1 LTKFPDEL
9 NFHDVE
15 IIFRNMKKPMS
26 EVQPTAA
33 LKIRNAHGGRAIL
46 SRYALVLDAVA
57 QASRALPLAEI
68 GERTGL
74 PQATVYRLVHAL
86 LHVGFLAQ
94 AERRKH
100 YAIGPR
106 LLRMLCAAMP
116 RGAVRQL
123 AQPILEQ
130 LASDFGET
138 AYISKLEG
146 DEVETLAVAL
156 PGGEKQAFVYPGR
169 SMPFHAAAS
178 AKAILAFADD
188 RLVDEVLAKPRAR
201 YTAHTKTTENE
212 IAAELA
218 TIRQQGFAVCD
229 QELDPGVLSYACPV
243 RIGGAGVVY
252 ALGIVGFADR
262 LASSPLDA
270 IVSSLRSAAETLS
283 NAIRD
288 DAASA
293 PARAAGPFGGND
305 GGQFAAQL

>member
-1 LTKFPDEL
+1 
-9 NFHDVE
+9 
-15 IIFRNMKKPMS
+15 MS
-26 EVQPTAA
+26 EVQSTAPF
-33 LKIRNAHGGRAIL
+33 KPRSPHGGRAIL
-46 SRYALVLDAVA
+46 TRYALVLDTVA

-86 LHVGFLAQ
+86 LHVGFLAPG
-94 AERRKH
+94 EHRKH
-100 YAIGPR
+100 YVVGPR
-106 LLRMLCAAMP
+106 LLRLLCAAMP

-138 AYISKLEG
+138 AYVAKLEG
-146 DEVETLAVAL
+146 AEVETLAVAL
-156 PGGEKQAFVYPGR
+156 PGSERQAFVQPGR

-188 RLVDEVLAKPRAR
+188 RLVDEVLAKPHAR
-201 YTAHTKTTENE
+201 YTARTKTTEHE

-252 ALGIVGFADR
+252 SLGVVGFADR
-262 LASSPLDA
+262 LGNSPSDA
-270 IVSSLRSAAETLS
+270 IVSSLKSAAEALS
-283 NAIRD
+283 HALRN

-293 PARAAGPFGGND
+293 AARAAGPLGGN
-305 GGQFAAQL
+305 GGRRFAAPL

>member
-1 LTKFPDEL
+1 
-9 NFHDVE
+9 
-15 IIFRNMKKPMS
+15 MS
-26 EVQPTAA
+26 EVQSTAA
-33 LKIRNAHGGRAIL
+33 FKPRSPHGGRAIL
-46 SRYALVLDAVA
+46 TRYALVLDTVA

-86 LHVGFLAQ
+86 LHVGFLAPG
-94 AERRKH
+94 ERRKH
-100 YAIGPR
+100 YVVGPR
-106 LLRMLCAAMP
+106 LLRLLCAAMP

-138 AYISKLEG
+138 AYIAKLEG
-146 DEVETLAVAL
+146 AEVETLAVAL
-156 PGGEKQAFVYPGR
+156 PGSERQAFVQPGR

-188 RLVDEVLAKPRAR
+188 RLVDEVLAKPHAR
-201 YTAHTKTTENE
+201 YTARTKTTEHE

-252 ALGIVGFADR
+252 SLGVVGFADR
-262 LASSPLDA
+262 LGNSPSDA
-270 IVSSLRSAAETLS
+270 IVSSLKSAAEALS
-283 NAIRD
+283 HALRD

-293 PARAAGPFGGND
+293 SARAAGPLGGN
-305 GGQFAAQL
+305 GGRRFAAPL

>member
-1 LTKFPDEL
+1 MKLMP
-9 NFHDVE
+9 E
-15 IIFRNMKKPMS
+15 IQAT
-26 EVQPTAA
+26 EA
-33 LKIRNAHGGRAIL
+33 LKTRNAHGGDAIL

-57 QASRALPLAEI
+57 EAPRALPLAEI

-86 LHVGFLAQ
+86 LHVGFLVQ

-100 YAIGPR
+100 YVVGPR

-116 RGAVRQL
+116 RGVVRQL

-130 LASDFGET
+130 SNFGET
-138 AYISKLEG
+138 AYIAKLEG
-146 DEVETLAVAL
+146 AEVETLAIAL
-156 PGGEKQAFVYPGR
+156 PGGGEKQAFVHPGR

-188 RLVDEVLAKPRAR
+188 RLLTKVLANPFDR
-201 YTAHTKTTENE
+201 YTARTKTTENE
-212 IAAELA
+212 VAADLA

-243 RIGGAGVVY
+243 QINGAGVVY
-252 ALGIVGFADR
+252 ALGVVGFADR
-262 LASSPLDA
+262 LGSSPSDA
-270 IVSSLRSAAETLS
+270 IVSSLKSAAETLS

-288 DAASA
+288 DAASTS
-293 PARAAGPFGGND
+293 ARTAGPLVGNDAAG
-305 GGQFAAQL
+305 FAAQL

>member
-1 LTKFPDEL
+1 
-9 NFHDVE
+9 
-15 IIFRNMKKPMS
+15 MKKPMS
-26 EVQPTAA
+26 EVQATAP

-100 YAIGPR
+100 YAVGPR

-116 RGAVRQL
+116 RGAVRQF

-146 DEVETLAVAL
+146 AEVETLAIAL
-156 PGGEKQAFVYPGR
+156 PGGGEKQAFVHPGR

-188 RLVDEVLAKPRAR
+188 RLVDEVLAKPHAR
-201 YTAHTKTTENE
+201 YTARTKTTEHE

-243 RIGGAGVVY
+243 RIGSAGVVY
-252 ALGIVGFADR
+252 ALGVVGFADR
-262 LASSPLDA
+262 LGNSSSDA

-293 PARAAGPFGGND
+293 SARAAGPLGGND

>member
-1 LTKFPDEL
+1 
-9 NFHDVE
+9 
-15 IIFRNMKKPMS
+15 MS
-26 EVQPTAA
+26 EVQAA
-33 LKIRNAHGGRAIL
+33 AAFKIRNAHGGRAIL

-94 AERRKH
+94 GERRKH
-100 YAIGPR
+100 YVVGPR
-106 LLRMLCAAMP
+106 LLRMLCTAMP

-146 DEVETLAVAL
+146 DEVETLAIAL
-156 PGGEKQAFVYPGR
+156 PGGGEKQAFVHPGR

-201 YTAHTKTTENE
+201 YTARTKTTENE

-252 ALGIVGFADR
+252 ALGVVGFADR
-262 LASSPLDA
+262 LGSSPSDA

-293 PARAAGPFGGND
+293 PARATGPFGGND

>member
-1 LTKFPDEL
+1 
-9 NFHDVE
+9 
-15 IIFRNMKKPMS
+15 MS
-26 EVQPTAA
+26 EVQATAA
-33 LKIRNAHGGRAIL
+33 FKIRNAHGGRAIL

-94 AERRKH
+94 GERRKH
-100 YAIGPR
+100 YVVGPR
-106 LLRMLCAAMP
+106 LLRMLCTGMP

-156 PGGEKQAFVYPGR
+156 PGGEKQAFVHPGR
-169 SMPFHAAAS
+169 NMPFHAAAS
-178 AKAILAFADD
+178 AKAILAFAAD
-188 RLVDEVLAKPRAR
+188 RLVDEVLAKPHVR
-201 YTAHTKTTENE
+201 YTARTKTTENE

-229 QELDPGVLSYACPV
+229 QELDPGVLGYACPV

-252 ALGIVGFADR
+252 ALGVVGFADR
-262 LASSPLDA
+262 LGNSSSDA

-293 PARAAGPFGGND
+293 SARAAGPLGGND
-305 GGQFAAQL
+305 AGEFAAQL

>member
-1 LTKFPDEL
+1 
-9 NFHDVE
+9 
-15 IIFRNMKKPMS
+15 MS
-26 EVQPTAA
+26 EVQSTAA
-33 LKIRNAHGGRAIL
+33 FKPRSPHGGRAIL
-46 SRYALVLDAVA
+46 TRYALVLDTVA

-68 GERTGL
+68 GERAGL

-86 LHVGFLAQ
+86 LHVGFLAPG
-94 AERRKH
+94 ERRKH
-100 YAIGPR
+100 YVVGPR
-106 LLRMLCAAMP
+106 LLRLLCAAMP

-138 AYISKLEG
+138 AYIAKLEG
-146 DEVETLAVAL
+146 AEVETLAVAL
-156 PGGEKQAFVYPGR
+156 PGSERQAFVQPGR

-188 RLVDEVLAKPRAR
+188 RLVDEVLAKPHAR
-201 YTAHTKTTENE
+201 YTARTKTTEHE

-252 ALGIVGFADR
+252 SLGVVGFADR
-262 LASSPLDA
+262 LGNSPSDA
-270 IVSSLRSAAETLS
+270 IVSSLKTAAEALS
-283 NAIRD
+283 HALRD

-293 PARAAGPFGGND
+293 AARAAGPLGGN
-305 GGQFAAQL
+305 GGRRFAAPL

>member
-1 LTKFPDEL
+1 
-9 NFHDVE
+9 
-15 IIFRNMKKPMS
+15 MS
-26 EVQPTAA
+26 EVQATAA
-33 LKIRNAHGGRAIL
+33 FRTRNTHGGRAIL

-68 GERTGL
+68 GVRTGL

-100 YAIGPR
+100 YVVGPR
-106 LLRMLCAAMP
+106 LLHMLCAAMP

-138 AYISKLEG
+138 AYVAKLEG
-146 DEVETLAVAL
+146 AEVETLVIAL
-156 PGGEKQAFVYPGR
+156 PGGGEKQAFVHPGR
-169 SMPFHAAAS
+169 RMPFHAAAS

-188 RLVDEVLAKPRAR
+188 RLVNEVLAKPHAR
-201 YTAHTKTTENE
+201 YTARTKTTEPE

-229 QELDPGVLSYACPV
+229 QELDPGVLGYACPV

-252 ALGIVGFADR
+252 ALGVVGFADR
-262 LASSPLDA
+262 LGNSPSDA
-270 IVSSLRSAAETLS
+270 IVTSLKSAAEMLS
-283 NAIRD
+283 NAIRNG
-288 DAASA
+288 APSAS
-293 PARAAGPFGGND
+293 PRAAGSFGGND
-305 GGQFAAQL
+305 AEEFAAQL

>member
-1 LTKFPDEL
+1 MS
-9 NFHDVE
+9 DVQ
-15 IIFRNMKKPMS
+15 S
-26 EVQPTAA
+26 TAA
-33 LKIRNAHGGRAIL
+33 FKPRSPHGGRAIL
-46 SRYALVLDAVA
+46 TRYALVLDTVA

-86 LHVGFLAQ
+86 LHVGFLAPG
-94 AERRKH
+94 ERRKH
-100 YAIGPR
+100 YVVGPR
-106 LLRMLCAAMP
+106 LLRLLCAAMP

-138 AYISKLEG
+138 AYIAKLEG
-146 DEVETLAVAL
+146 AEVETLAVAL
-156 PGGEKQAFVYPGR
+156 PGSERQAFVQPGR

-188 RLVDEVLAKPRAR
+188 RLVDEVLAKPHAR
-201 YTAHTKTTENE
+201 YTARTKTTEHE

-252 ALGIVGFADR
+252 SLGVVGFADR
-262 LASSPLDA
+262 LGNSPSDA
-270 IVSSLRSAAETLS
+270 IVSSLKSAAEALS
-283 NAIRD
+283 HALRD

-293 PARAAGPFGGND
+293 SARAAGLLGGN
-305 GGQFAAQL
+305 GGRRFAAPL